1 MAWAGSWRRSA
12 SSRFLICFS
21 RRSECTDMRTALFG
35 RHLVTSLVMLAVV
48 TVALGFGCP
57 LVVTGLSQLFFRNQA
72 NGSLLYRDGQLTGS
86 ALLGQEFTD
95 STGNPLPRY
104 FQPRPSAAG
113 AGYDGSSSG
122 ASNLG
127 PSNPLLIGF
136 VPGVNTIGL
145 DGRPSPTNP
154 FATKADPACVP
165 TSPTGIPVISPS
177 PGQRYAKA
185 AGGQYVCDPNT
196 IPERALAYRQLN
208 EMAANAPVPVD
219 AVTAS
224 GSGLDPDISVQNAL
238 DQAPRVAR
246 ARHVPLQQVIA
257 LVHRYTQGRE
267 WGFLGEP
274 TVNVLQINPALDGQ
288 S

>member
-1 MAWAGSWRRSA
+1 MRSA
-12 SSRFLICFS
+12 V
-21 RRSECTDMRTALFG
+21 FG
-35 RHLVTSLVMLAVV
+35 RHLTASIVMLLAV
-48 TVALGFGCP
+48 TVILGFGYP
-57 LVVTGLSQLFFRNQA
+57 LVVTGLAQLFFHNQA
-72 NGSLLYRDGQLTGS
+72 NGSLIYRDGKLVGS

-95 STGNPLPRY
+95 TRGIPLPQY

-136 VPGVNTIGL
+136 VAGVNTVGL
-145 DGRPSPTNP
+145 NGQPSAASP
-154 FATKADPACVP
+154 FATGADPACVP
-165 TSPTGIPVISPS
+165 LDTKGIPVTSPS
-177 PGQRYAKA
+177 PGQKYAKT
-185 AGGQYVCDPNT
+185 AGGSYVCDPNT
-196 IPERALAYRQLN
+196 IPERAIAYRAFNGLP
-208 EMAANAPVPVD
+208 ANAPVPVD

-246 ARHVPLQQVIA
+246 ARHLPVSGVIA

-274 TVNVLQINPALDGQ
+274 TVNVLELNLALDGLR
-288 S
+288 

>member
-1 MAWAGSWRRSA
+1 MRSA
-12 SSRFLICFS
+12 I
-21 RRSECTDMRTALFG
+21 FG
-35 RHLVTSLVMLAVV
+35 RHLVASAIMLLGVTLV
-48 TVALGFGCP
+48 LGFGYP
-57 LVVTGLSQLFFRNQA
+57 LVVTGLSQLFFHQQA
-72 NGSLLYRDGQLTGS
+72 NGSLLYRNGKLVGS
-86 ALLGQEFTD
+86 ALLGQSFTD
-95 STGNPLPRY
+95 SKGNPLPQY

-113 AGYDGSSSG
+113 AGYDASSSS

-136 VPGVNTIGL
+136 VPGVNTVGL
-145 DGRPSPTNP
+145 DGNPSATNP

-165 TSPTGIPVISPS
+165 TDPKGNPVTSPV
-177 PGQRYAKA
+177 PGQKYAKA
-185 AGGQYVCDPNT
+185 SDGSYVCDPNT
-196 IPERALAYRQLN
+196 IPQRAIAYRTFNGL
-208 EMAANAPVPVD
+208 AANASVPVD

-246 ARHVPLQQVIA
+246 ARHLATAQVTA
-257 LVHRYTQGRE
+257 LVHRYTQGRQ

-274 TVNVLQINPALDGQ
+274 TVNVLKLNLALDGL

>member
-1 MAWAGSWRRSA
+1 MRSA
-12 SSRFLICFS
+12 I
-21 RRSECTDMRTALFG
+21 FG
-35 RHLVTSLVMLAVV
+35 RHLVASAIMLLGVTLV
-48 TVALGFGCP
+48 LGFGYP
-57 LVVTGLSQLFFRNQA
+57 LVVTGLSQLFFHQQA
-72 NGSLLYRDGQLTGS
+72 NGSLLYRNGKLVGS
-86 ALLGQEFTD
+86 ALLGQSFTD
-95 STGNPLPRY
+95 SKGNPLPQY

-113 AGYDGSSSG
+113 AGYDASSSG

-136 VPGVNTIGL
+136 VPGVNTVGL
-145 DGRPSPTNP
+145 DGNPSATNP

-165 TSPTGIPVISPS
+165 TDPKGNPVTSPV
-177 PGQRYAKA
+177 PGQKYAKA
-185 AGGQYVCDPNT
+185 SDGSYVCDPNT
-196 IPERALAYRQLN
+196 IPQRAIAYRAFNGL
-208 EMAANAPVPVD
+208 AANASVPVD

-246 ARHVPLQQVIA
+246 ARHLATAQVTA
-257 LVHRYTQGRE
+257 LVHRYTQGRQ

-274 TVNVLQINPALDGQ
+274 TVNVLKLNLALDGL

>member
-1 MAWAGSWRRSA
+1 
-12 SSRFLICFS
+12 
-21 RRSECTDMRTALFG
+21 MR
-35 RHLVTSLVMLAVV
+35 RHLMASIVMLLALTVV
-48 TVALGFGCP
+48 LGFGYP
-57 LVVTGLSQLFFRNQA
+57 LVVTGLSQLFFHKQA
-72 NGSLLYRDGQLTGS
+72 NGSLIYSHGKLVGS
-86 ALLGQEFTD
+86 ALLGQEFSD
-95 STGNPLPRY
+95 SKGNPLPQY

-122 ASNLG
+122 ATNLG

-136 VPGVNTIGL
+136 VPGVNTVGL
-145 DGRPSPTNP
+145 NGQPSATNP

-165 TSPTGIPVISPS
+165 TSPQGTPVTSPS
-177 PGQRYAKA
+177 PGQKYAKTA
-185 AGGQYVCDPNT
+185 DGSYMCDPNT
-196 IPERALAYRQLN
+196 VPERAIAYRQFNGL
-208 EMAANAPVPVD
+208 EADAAVPVD

-246 ARHVPLQQVIA
+246 ARHLPVGQVIA
-257 LVHRYTQGRE
+257 LVHRHTQGRQ

-274 TVNVLQINPALDGQ
+274 TLNVLELNLALDGA